1 MSTFLDFSSI
11 SGGGDGGSGG
21 SCSVRA
27 YHGDHGLSTFQ
38 SSCAVRVN
46 SCSGD
51 ERFMSS
57 RSSQDAI
64 NPQPHQ
70 AGSYQSPGTLSIT
83 YSAHPSYGT
92 QSFCSGYSHYA
103 LNQDVDSSV
112 SFPQCGPLVYS
123 GNISSTVVQHHRH
136 GYSGGN
142 VHLHGQFQYASAT
155 YGNSPDQANLTFVAG
170 CSNPLSP
177 LHVSHHDACC
187 SPLSDGVSTGQTFD
201 WMKVKRNPPKTGECL
216 ENFQI
221 VSVCF
226 LTDIIFM
233 LRLKKKITFQTPWLC
248 KIVCVCV
255 VGMKCVR
262 NACALIFLNLFFVS
276 LQGKLGSMDLVGS
289 QTLYAPILPQN
300 SWQSLKRSFISI
312 STWLARGVWRSRL
325 RSNWTR
331 LRWRFGSKI
340 AVWSKRNAKRKVFC
354 LNLRPNWRMVSKNP
368 RTHPKSRSPHLP
380 RPLPLPRLLMPTPRI
395 KRRLFCPPVIAEL
408 LLLFQGHFQNHHVTY
423 RDHCTILFRPGPF
436 WPLSV
441 FTCATLC
448 YCEMTVNSLGHLVK
462 HLDRTS
468 GLCISVHSSKCCTFT
483 HVFCRTCTP
492 LVKMPTSRTKR
503 NSLVQYI

>member
-11 SGGGDGGSGG
+11 SGGGDGGGGG

-27 YHGDHGLSTFQ
+27 FHGDHGLSTFQ

-201 WMKVKRNPPKTGECL
+201 WMKVKRNPPKTGEY
-216 ENFQI
+216 
-221 VSVCF
+221 
-226 LTDIIFM
+226 
-233 LRLKKKITFQTPWLC
+233 
-248 KIVCVCV
+248 
-255 VGMKCVR
+255 
-262 NACALIFLNLFFVS
+262 FFDWYNIYATIEGGGGR
-276 LQGKLGSMDLVGS
+276 GKGGGD
-289 QTLYAPILPQN
+289 
-300 SWQSLKRSFISI
+300 
-312 STWLARGVWRSRL
+312 
-325 RSNWTR
+325 
-331 LRWRFGSKI
+331 
-340 AVWSKRNAKRKVFC
+340 
-354 LNLRPNWRMVSKNP
+354 
-368 RTHPKSRSPHLP
+368 
-380 RPLPLPRLLMPTPRI
+380 
-395 KRRLFCPPVIAEL
+395 
-408 LLLFQGHFQNHHVTY
+408 
-423 RDHCTILFRPGPF
+423 
-436 WPLSV
+436 
-441 FTCATLC
+441 
-448 YCEMTVNSLGHLVK
+448 
-462 HLDRTS
+462 
-468 GLCISVHSSKCCTFT
+468 
-483 HVFCRTCTP
+483 
-492 LVKMPTSRTKR
+492 
-503 NSLVQYI
+503 

>member
-11 SGGGDGGSGG
+11 SGGGDGGGGG

-27 YHGDHGLSTFQ
+27 FHGDHGLSTFQ

-57 RSSQDAI
+57 RSTQDAI

-123 GNISSTVVQHHRH
+123 GNISSTVVQHRHHRH

-177 LHVSHHDACC
+177 LHVPHHDACC

-201 WMKVKRNPPKTGECL
+201 WMKVKRNPPKTGKAGEYGFGGQPNTARTNFTTKQLTEL
-216 ENFQI
+216 EKEFHFNKYLTRARRVEIAAALQLNETQVKIWFQNRR
-221 VSVCF
+221 
-226 LTDIIFM
+226 M
-233 LRLKKKITFQTPWLC
+233 KQKKREKE
-248 KIVCVCV
+248 
-255 VGMKCVR
+255 G
-262 NACALIFLNLFFVS
+262 
-276 LQGKLGSMDLVGS
+276 
-289 QTLYAPILPQN
+289 ILPKSPSELKDGLEKPEN
-300 SWQSLKRSFISI
+300 ASEKSLSAP
-312 STWLARGVWRSRL
+312 STPS
-325 RSNWTR
+325 
-331 LRWRFGSKI
+331 
-340 AVWSKRNAKRKVFC
+340 
-354 LNLRPNWRMVSKNP
+354 
-368 RTHPKSRSPHLP
+368 
-380 RPLPLPRLLMPTPRI
+380 PTP
-395 KRRLFCPPVIAEL
+395 PVDA
-408 LLLFQGHFQNHHVTY
+408 Y
-423 RDHCTILFRPGPF
+423 
-436 WPLSV
+436 
-441 FTCATLC
+441 
-448 YCEMTVNSLGHLVK
+448 
-462 HLDRTS
+462 
-468 GLCISVHSSKCCTFT
+468 SS
-483 HVFCRTCTP
+483 
-492 LVKMPTSRTKR
+492 
-503 NSLVQYI
+503 N